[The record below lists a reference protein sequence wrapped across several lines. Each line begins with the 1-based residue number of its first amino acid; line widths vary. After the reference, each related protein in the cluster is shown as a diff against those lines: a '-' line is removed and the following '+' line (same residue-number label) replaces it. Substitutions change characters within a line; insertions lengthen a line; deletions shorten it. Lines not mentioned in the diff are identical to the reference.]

1 MPSTELE
8 SNTIIVTFKCLLYV
22 IRHPKGTLKH
32 LEISQC
38 YNFCHMHY
46 SSGSLTFL
54 VDYNF
59 NPNLKIPNY
68 NKSELDEYSR
78 NLN

>member
-1 MPSTELE
+1 MTLAVASTELE
-8 SNTIIVTFKCLLYV
+8 SNTILITFKCLLYV

-46 SSGSLTFL
+46 SNNWKMAKG
-54 VDYNF
+54 
-59 NPNLKIPNY
+59 K
-68 NKSELDEYSR
+68 KSVF
-78 NLN
+78 

>member
-1 MPSTELE
+1 MTLAVASTELE
-8 SNTIIVTFKCLLYV
+8 SNTILVTFKCLLYV

-46 SSGSLTFL
+46 S
-54 VDYNF
+54 N
-59 NPNLKIPNY
+59 N
-68 NKSELDEYSR
+68 
-78 NLN
+78 